1 MKKQALAAVM
11 VMGFAL
17 GTLAA
22 AQAGRSG
29 ESPAQAR
36 LRERIGDL
44 YILRLTRALDLTEE
58 QTSRIYPLLVR
69 AEKDKA
75 ELQRR
80 LGLDM
85 RELRAELAKSPAGEG
100 RLLELVAAI
109 RETRRSIRGLDD
121 EVESALEAVLT
132 PVQRARYLIFT
143 VDFLRGVGETLERAR
158 GARVPIKRNP

>member
-1 MKKQALAAVM
+1 MKRQALAALL
-11 VMGFAL
+11 VMGCAL

-22 AQAGRSG
+22 AQAGRAG

-58 QTSRIYPLLVR
+58 QASRIYPLLVR

-75 ELQRR
+75 ALQRS

-85 RELRAELAKSPAGEG
+85 GELRALLAKSPAGEA
-100 RLLELVAAI
+100 RLLELVAGI
-109 RETRRSIRGLDD
+109 RETRRSIRAIDD
-121 EVESALEAVLT
+121 EVESALEAALT
-132 PVQRARYLIFT
+132 PVQKARYLIFT
-143 VDFLRGVGETLERAR
+143 VEFLRGVGETLERAR
-158 GARVPIKRNP
+158 GARTPIKRSP